1 MRISFTALLTL
12 VLCKWKIDGDNRT
25 AAGFGM
31 YRAFASQVGD
41 SFFNS
46 EQAES
51 FRLFYI
57 EPLSIVPD
65 GQCEVAR
72 LLQYLYSYGRR
83 VRMPRTIVQ
92 RFLHDTIDAR
102 FVLILQVV

>member
-1 MRISFTALLTL
+1 MRISFTGLYTLLL
-12 VLCKWKIDGDNRT
+12 GEWKIGGDNRA

-51 FRLFYI
+51 FRLFDVETLAVI
-57 EPLSIVPD
+57 PD
-65 GQCEVAR
+65 GECEVLR
-72 LLQYLYSYGRR
+72 ILPYLNANGGRM
-83 VRMPRTIVQ
+83 RMSRTIV
-92 RFLHDTIDAR
+92 
-102 FVLILQVV
+102 